1 MAEFFSIVV
10 TNEFVFDERF
20 NVSLDGGLHAVKEV
34 FVN

>member
-20 NVSLDGGLHAVKEV
+20 NVSPDGGLHAVEEV
-34 FVN
+34 FRN

>member
-10 TNEFVFDERF
+10 TNEFVFDEWF